1 MEMIGQTPFPPNM
14 GIYRCHLVTV
24 ATGCSGGTQASKGPW
39 RKDSSACVIAW
50 ATLYLTVH

>member
-1 MEMIGQTPFPPNM
+1 MEMIGQTPFPPNT